1 MCGGSFAIAFA
12 RIGQNVRFNSV
23 GRTIAGLYSANNIR
37 SKAGADQGGTL
48 SMKKLAV
55 AILLLPL
62 ACGGA
67 SAQAPAGS
75 PAAGKAYWEREAP
88 RVTACRNCHGGM
100 GEGGFGPDLAG
111 RGLNAAQFARAVRQP
126 WGIMPAFVE
135 SQLSDQ
141 DAADLAA
148 YFAAMPKVAEPAKW
162 RVDIPAGAPP
172 GQANMINIGCG
183 QCHGATFNGPR
194 ANMGAV
200 NMDFDYFANLVY
212 NHTTAM
218 APHRAALGINATN
231 LDMGN
236 YSRTRLSA
244 GTLRSM
250 YFWARDEIG
259 VRVPLAG
266 TLSKGEAGPSGVT
279 YTLTVTNNGLQ
290 GKGVIAEGLTIS
302 LIIPA
307 DTTVVAATG
316 TGYQGIGT
324 DEKTKAGVATW
335 QLPRS
340 APKDQERITITLSK
354 PATAASNLRGE
365 IRWAKPA
372 PKTGRGDDVVAI
384 AAAPL

>member
-1 MCGGSFAIAFA
+1 M
-12 RIGQNVRFNSV
+12 R
-23 GRTIAGLYSANNIR
+23 
-37 SKAGADQGGTL
+37 
-48 SMKKLAV
+48 KLAL
-55 AILLLPL
+55 ALLVLPL
-62 ACGGA
+62 AQSGVA
-67 SAQAPAGS
+67 AQTAGS

-88 RVTACRNCHGGM
+88 RVTACRNCHGGG

-111 RGLNAAQFARAVRQP
+111 RGLNAAQVARAVRQP

-148 YFAAMPKVAEPAKW
+148 YFASLPKVAEPAKW
-162 RVDIPAGAPP
+162 RFEVPAGAPP
-172 GQANMINIGCG
+172 GQANLVNVGCA
-183 QCHGATFNGPR
+183 QCHGVTFNGPR
-194 ANMGAV
+194 GNIGAV

-218 APHRAALGINATN
+218 PQHRALLGANATN

-236 YSRTRLSA
+236 YSRTRLSQ
-244 GTLRSM
+244 GTLRSI

-259 VRVPLAG
+259 PRVPLTG
-266 TLSKGEAGPSGVT
+266 VLSKGETGPSGVT
-279 YTLTVTNNGLQ
+279 YTLTVGNGGLQ
-290 GKGVIAEGLTIS
+290 GKGLIAEGLAVS
-302 LIIPA
+302 LNIPA

-316 TGYQGIGT
+316 TGYQGVRT
-324 DEKTKAGVATW
+324 DDKTKASVAVW

-354 PATAASNLRGE
+354 AATAAANLRGE

-372 PKTGRGDDVVAI
+372 PKTGPSQDTVAI
-384 AAAPL
+384 APAPL